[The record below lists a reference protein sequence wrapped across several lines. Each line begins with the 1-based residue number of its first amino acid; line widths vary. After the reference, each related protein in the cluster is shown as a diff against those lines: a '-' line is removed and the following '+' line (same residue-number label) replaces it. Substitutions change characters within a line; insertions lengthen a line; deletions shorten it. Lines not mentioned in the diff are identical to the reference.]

1 MSAPEATYDPALVHR
16 VAGVLRRIGRLYF
29 RAQVEGLHHLPAGG
43 FLGVGTHNGSVMM
56 PDMFLWFA
64 HYYLEHPHAPL
75 YVLAHDLLAKGGA
88 LARAAARLGAVRAE
102 PSAAERLLAAGARVM
117 VYPGGDF
124 DAEKPFHKR
133 HRVEFAGRTGYA
145 RVAVRAGVPIC
156 PVVSVGA
163 HEGLLILSD
172 GQRLARALGL
182 PRRLRLQVFPFML
195 CLPWMV
201 FWGPPPFYLPLPT
214 QITIRALP
222 PVPTHA
228 LPGETEAETVARVDA
243 QVRALMQRALDSMSH
258 NRVPVLGRIRRPAR
272 LARLA
277 FPYRAASW
285 VARALASTM
294 LSSMEQ
300 YVQPP

>member
-1 MSAPEATYDPALVHR
+1 MSPPEASYDRALVHR
-16 VAGVLRRIGRLYF
+16 VAGALRRIGRHYF
-29 RAQVEGLHHLPAGG
+29 RAEVEGLHHLPAGG

-64 HYYLEHPHAPL
+64 HYYREHPHTPL
-75 YVLAHDLLAKGGA
+75 YVLAHDLLSKGGA

-124 DAEKPFHKR
+124 DAEKPFHAR

-163 HEGLLILSD
+163 HEGLFILTD
-172 GQRLARALGL
+172 GQRFARALGL
-182 PRRLRLQVFPFML
+182 PRRIRLQVFPFML
-195 CLPWMV
+195 CLPWVV

-228 LPGETEAETVARVDA
+228 LPGEVEAETVARVDA
-243 QVRALMQRALDSMSH
+243 EVRSVMQRALDSMSH
-258 NRVPVLGRIRRPAR
+258 GRVPVLGRLGSAGRPAMI
-272 LARLA
+272 
-277 FPYRAASW
+277 YRAASW
-285 VARALASTM
+285 AARALASTM